1 MSEGIKTEFL
11 DFFFFF
17 FLVLFIFF
25 LSLFLE
31 RRSQPLDT
39 SVEIRCGV
47 PRRGGV
53 TVWRTRRR
61 GYVSCVGCGI

>member
-1 MSEGIKTEFL
+1 MSEGIKTEIL
-11 DFFFFF
+11 DFFFFGSFHF
-17 FLVLFIFF
+17 FS